1 MRNDKPFVA
10 VVRPDN
16 TLVYRPV
23 VIGVD
28 EGPRVRIV
36 SGLQKGERIALN
48 LGESLAEGSHIQP
61 VPAGAR

>member
-1 MRNDKPFVA
+1 
-10 VVRPDN
+10 
-16 TLVYRPV
+16 

-48 LGESLAEGSHIQP
+48 LGESLAEGSHVQP
-61 VPAGAR
+61 VAAGGH